1 MTPARLAAP
10 LLLALLTACSI
21 LPKAESPKLYTL
33 PAAPGARPAAATP
46 VAWALRLA
54 APSAP
59 RALDN
64 SRIAVVPE
72 TNQITV
78 YGGARWSDTVPS
90 LFRDRLADAFRDTGR
105 VPSLSTDETNLGAD
119 FELGGGLAAF
129 QSEYVGGK
137 PEVVIRFDAV
147 LAATRKHQIVGTR
160 RFEVREPVAGKE
172 VPQVVDAFGRAMDKL
187 SREVVAWTI
196 EAGNGA
202 K

>member
-1 MTPARLAAP
+1 MTRARLAAP

-21 LPKAESPKLYTL
+21 LPKAESPKIYTL
-33 PAAPGARPAAATP
+33 PAAPGARPAAAEP
-46 VAWALRLA
+46 VKWALRIA

-64 SRIAVVPE
+64 ARIAVVPE

-78 YGGARWSDTVPS
+78 YGGARWSDTSPS
-90 LFRDRLADAFRDTGR
+90 LFRDRLADAFRDSGR
-105 VPSLSTDETNLGAD
+105 VPALSTDDSNLGAD

-160 RFEVREPVAGKE
+160 RFEVHEPVDGKE

-187 SREVVAWTI
+187 SREVVGWTVGTGS
-196 EAGNGA
+196 AA

>member
-1 MTPARLAAP
+1 MTRARLAAP

-90 LFRDRLADAFRDTGR
+90 LFRDRLADAFRDSGR

-160 RFEVREPVAGKE
+160 RFEVREPVDGKE